1 MKALITIKCHYFH
14 TSWICKLRG
23 GLDYV
28 QSSST
33 INVIITT
40 RNPRANQYVV
50 TKNFL
55 FAKTTHT
62 ILSRIYY
69 TQDSIRNII
78 FGDYH
83 STCQS

>member
-1 MKALITIKCHYFH
+1 MKALIPINVIIFTLHGFVNY
-14 TSWICKLRG
+14 G

-33 INVIITT
+33 INMVITT

>member
-1 MKALITIKCHYFH
+1 MKALILTLNVIIF
-14 TSWICKLRG
+14 KLYDFVNYG

-28 QSSST
+28 QSSGT
-33 INVIITT
+33 INMIITT

-62 ILSRIYY
+62 VLSRIYY

-78 FGDYH
+78 LRDYN
-83 STCQS
+83 STRQS